1 MTPGSL
7 RSDPLTSG
15 STAPAPAIRAP
26 DTETAQGTAGMPQVI
41 VVDDEPELRAI
52 LSDYLMRHGFAV
64 RTVADAI
71 ELDAAMS
78 ADQADLLI
86 LDIAMPG
93 EDGLSIARRV
103 RSDSSVPILMLTA
116 AADIVDRIVGLEIG
130 ADDYMTKPFDMRELL
145 ARVRAL
151 LRRSKNMPSRG
162 AGALRGVS
170 RTMVRFGAITLDM
183 DARRLLRDDGSVVS
197 LTAME
202 FDLLSTFVEH
212 PNRVLTRD
220 RLLDL
225 AHHRREEPFDRS
237 IDIRIARLRR
247 KIESDPRNPQII
259 RTVHGCGYL
268 FVKPK

>member
-1 MTPGSL
+1 MT
-7 RSDPLTSG
+7 
-15 STAPAPAIRAP
+15 PAPAIRAP
-26 DTETAQGTAGMPQVI
+26 DTSRPSDETAQRTVGMPQVI

-52 LSDYLMRHGFAV
+52 LSDYLRRHGFAV
-64 RTVADAI
+64 RAVADAVA
-71 ELDAAMS
+71 LDAAMS
-78 ADQADLLI
+78 ASQADLLI

-116 AADIVDRIVGLEIG
+116 AADIVDRIIGLEIG
-130 ADDYMTKPFDMRELL
+130 ADDYVTKPFDMRELL

-151 LRRSKNMPSRG
+151 LRRSKNVPSRG
-162 AGALRGVS
+162 AGSPCCGS
-170 RTMVRFGAITLDM
+170 RATVRFGAITLDM
-183 DARRLLRDDGSVVS
+183 DAHRLLRDDGSVVS

-202 FDLLSTFVEH
+202 FDLLNTFVEH
-212 PNRVLTRD
+212 PNRVLSRD

-259 RTVHGCGYL
+259 RTVHGCGYI
-268 FVKPK
+268 FVQPK